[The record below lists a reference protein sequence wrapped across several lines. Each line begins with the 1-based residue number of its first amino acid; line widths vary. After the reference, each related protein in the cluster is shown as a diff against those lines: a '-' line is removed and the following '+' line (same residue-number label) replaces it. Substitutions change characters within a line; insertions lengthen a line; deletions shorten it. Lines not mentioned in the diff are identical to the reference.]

1 MLISLKVENDAIVP
15 GNVWLITP
23 DNITG
28 LPIGMRYAIMST
40 DPGYFPGGAYAIV
53 TDSVE
58 DLIQYGATNSDNKY
72 PNGQPIYEVG
82 NILNWITVID
92 ETLVDPLPQATDEQV
107 YISAQLRELIT
118 PTAAQLSQI
127 AMNASSHAV
136 VSNVAKATV
145 TATPTTKV

>member
-40 DPGYFPGGAYAIV
+40 DPSYFPGGAYAIV

-72 PNGQPIYEVG
+72 PNGQPVYETG
-82 NILNWITVID
+82 DILTWITVID
-92 ETLVDPLPQATDEQV
+92 ETLIDPLPAATDEQI
-107 YISAQLRELIT
+107 YISAQLRSLIT
-118 PTAAQLSQI
+118 PTTAQLSQI
-127 AMNASSHAV
+127 ALNTASHAA
-136 VSNVAKATV
+136 VSIVAKATV
-145 TATPTTKV
+145 TAAIKV

>member
-23 DNITG
+23 DNISG
-28 LPIGMRYAIMST
+28 LSIGLRYAIMST
-40 DPGYFPGGAYAIV
+40 DPSYFPGGAYAIV

-82 NILNWITVID
+82 DILNWITVVD
-92 ETLVDPLPQATDEQV
+92 ETLVDPLPQATDEQI

-118 PTAAQLSQI
+118 PTADQLSQLSK
-127 AMNASSHAV
+127 NAVSHAV

-145 TATPTTKV
+145 AAIPAAKA